1 MYTGGAGVDVPT
13 PPGPP
18 RPRFAAILVTPPYET
33 ATRNA
38 QNRNQKGVKPKPETG
53 NQEVSNFIPKPETR
67 NTALRKRV
75 MQQSW
80 SAPKSHPAEWFS

>member
-38 QNRNQKGVKPKPETG
+38 QNRNQKGIKPKPETG

-67 NTALRKRV
+67 N
-75 MQQSW
+75 
-80 SAPKSHPAEWFS
+80 PKHGPPKARDATILVCP